1 MLRFLLSSRFLRFRY
16 RLSSFLAV
24 LTRSIGK
31 AVLVAFLGVL
41 LAVCAAPE
49 LFLAGG
55 VR

>member
-1 MLRFLLSSRFLRFRY
+1 MLRFLLSYRFLRFRY

-24 LTRSIGK
+24 LIRSIHK
-31 AVLVAFLGVL
+31 AAVVVFLGVL